1 MFYLLNILIQ
11 MKILLNKQTLN
22 RKIRLFDDIGFIP
35 TMGGIH
41 QGHISLIKRSKKLCN
56 KTLVS
61 IFVNPKQFNNR
72 NDFKTYPLNIKKDL
86 STLKKIKGID
96 FVFIPTFKDI
106 YETKKKSKIKI
117 YNKDKILCAKFRKG
131 HFEGVLDV
139 MDRLTNLIKPKK
151 IFMGKK
157 DFQQLFLVKN
167 FIEKKYR
174 TKVIGCKTIRNR
186 NKLALS
192 SRNSLFNKDDLIIAG
207 KISRKFFLVKKMIK
221 NNKYNKSVKK
231 FLLQIKKDMQK
242 TFKIKIEYLE
252 LRNEK
257 KLQTSEKSKGSKIF
271 VSYHLKGVRLID
283 NF

>member
-11 MKILLNKQTLN
+11 MKILLNNQTLN
-22 RKIRLFDDIGFIP
+22 RKIRPFDDIGFIP

-41 QGHISLIKRSKKLCN
+41 EGHISLIKRSKKICK
-56 KTLVS
+56 KTIVS
-61 IFVNPKQFNNR
+61 IFVNPKQFNN
-72 NDFKTYPLNIKKDL
+72 NKDFKTYPINIKKDL
-86 STLKKIKGID
+86 SILKKIKGID
-96 FVFIPTFKDI
+96 FIYIPKFKDI
-106 YETKKKSKIKI
+106 YETKRKSKIKI
-117 YNKDKILCAKFRKG
+117 AKKDKILCAKFRKG

-167 FIEKKYR
+167 YIEKKYKI
-174 TKVIGCKTIRNR
+174 KVVGCKTIRNK

-192 SRNSLFNKDDLIIAG
+192 SRNFLFNKDDLNIAE
-207 KISRKFFLVKKMIK
+207 KISKTFFQVKRNIK
-221 NNKYNKSVKK
+221 INEDISKYLLEIKRNMQKK
-231 FLLQIKKDMQK
+231 FN
-242 TFKIKIEYLE
+242 IKIEYLE

-257 KLQTSEKSKGSKIF
+257 NLLVSKKSIGSKIF
-271 VSYHLKGVRLID
+271 VSYYLKGIRLID